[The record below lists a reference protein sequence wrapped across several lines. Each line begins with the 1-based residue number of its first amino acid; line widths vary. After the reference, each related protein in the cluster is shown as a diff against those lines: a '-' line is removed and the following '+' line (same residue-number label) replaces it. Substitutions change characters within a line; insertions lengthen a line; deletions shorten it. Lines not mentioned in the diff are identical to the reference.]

1 MKVLLVAPQSH
12 DTVLGMIGNHC
23 RKALENI
30 GYEIETFDFRQS
42 RYFKS
47 SFGSLLKKGIKKLSP
62 FSPQRIPL
70 IKSLER
76 EKMNK
81 SLLAVT
87 REYRPHILLV
97 LTGDNI
103 FTETLEEIKKSGITT
118 VNWFTDPVLDPGRKD
133 FARNI
138 SAYYDYFFIFESER
152 VLNYTKLKSRYIK
165 TVPLACDP
173 DVHKS
178 IDLSEK
184 EKQKYGSEVC
194 FTGTI
199 KFEREKILN
208 SLTHFNLGIWSSNLK
223 KSSSLIKFY
232 RGKCLLDEENARIYS
247 ASDIVLDIS
256 TPYGKTN
263 EVFYTNLRVFEVT
276 ACGAF
281 LLTDKSP
288 HLSKLYDIGEEIVC
302 YRDEKELKELIKY
315 YLSHPEERKRI
326 AKKGQ
331 ERAYHEHTYEKRL
344 RKILSIV
351 IEKMDVC

>member
-23 RKALENI
+23 RKALENL
-30 GYEIETFDFRQS
+30 GYDLEIFDFRQS
-42 RYFKS
+42 QYFKS

-81 SLLAVT
+81 SLLVVT
-87 REYRPHILLV
+87 REYRPQILLV
-97 LTGDNI
+97 LTGDGI
-103 FTETLEEIKKSGITT
+103 FPQTLEKIKKSGITT
-118 VNWFTDPVLDPGRKD
+118 VNWFTDPVLDPSRKD

-138 SAYYDYFFIFESER
+138 SAYYDYFFMIESER
-152 VLNYTKLKSRYIK
+152 VLNYTKLKSRCVK
-165 TVPLACDP
+165 TIPLACDP

-178 IDLSEK
+178 VNLSEK

-199 KFEREKILN
+199 KFRREEILN
-208 SLTHFNLGIWSSNLK
+208 SLTYFNLGIWSSNLK

-232 RGKCLLDEENARIYS
+232 RVYRGKCLSDEENARIYN
-247 ASDIVLDIS
+247 ASDIILDIS
-256 TPYGKTN
+256 TSYEKTN
-263 EVFYTNLRVFEVT
+263 DVFYTNLRVFEVT

-288 HLSKLYDIGEEIVC
+288 HLFEMYEIGKEIIC
-302 YRDEKELKELIKY
+302 YKDEKELKEMIKY
-315 YLSHPEERKRI
+315 YLSHPQERKLI
-326 AKKGQ
+326 AKRGQ
-331 ERAYHEHTYEKRL
+331 KRAHRDHTYEKRF
-344 RKILSIV
+344 KEMFAI
-351 IEKMDVC
+351 IEKNE